1 MSQYTT
7 GEIAKF
13 CGVSVRTVQ
22 YYDSRG
28 ILTPSAL
35 SDGGRR
41 LYSDKDLQRL
51 KIICF
56 LRDLDL
62 PISTIAQLLKED
74 HPEDV
79 IDIFLQQQKD
89 VLSREVSERQAQLEK
104 LTQLQR
110 ELKSVE
116 DFSLDSIGDIAL
128 MLENKKKLRRIHI
141 IMLSVGIPL
150 EIVEWGAFFY
160 SLRSGIWLPYLT
172 ALFILLLGSIW
183 LCVYYYRNTVYIC
196 PKCHSVFNP
205 SFREMFWANHTPTT
219 RKLTCPHCGRKNFCA
234 EIYRKETT

>member
-196 PKCHSVFNP
+196 PKCHSVFKP